1 MKLDERKF
9 LILQA
14 IIDDYITTAVPV
26 GSRTISRKAGVG
38 FSPATIRN
46 EMSDLEEL
54 GYLDQPHTSAGRIP
68 SYKAYRLYVDRLLK
82 VGKLSDE
89 DARRIQ
95 GHIDRRTGQIEEV
108 IRNAAQVLSDM
119 TQYTSLVM
127 PPQSNTLRIN
137 RVQLVQVNDNTALMI
152 VVTNAGIVKDT
163 VIRIPEEMHADH
175 LYSISK
181 MLTEMLKDRPM
192 HEVRAEFAAM
202 FRDMQSHRR
211 LFANVLDVLENE
223 LREDHVSDMVVG
235 GSANLL
241 NYPEYSDIEKAR
253 NFLTV
258 LESKEKLYPLLQ
270 QAGGMEFTIR
280 IGPENKVPELK
291 DCSVITAS
299 YRVGNH
305 TSGTLGIIGP
315 TRMNYSRVISVL
327 DYMGKAISDLLSGN
341 GQ

>member
-1 MKLDERKF
+1 
-9 LILQA
+9 
-14 IIDDYITTAVPV
+14 
-26 GSRTISRKAGVG
+26 
-38 FSPATIRN
+38 
-46 EMSDLEEL
+46 
-54 GYLDQPHTSAGRIP
+54 
-68 SYKAYRLYVDRLLK
+68 
-82 VGKLSDE
+82 
-89 DARRIQ
+89 
-95 GHIDRRTGQIEEV
+95 
-108 IRNAAQVLSDM
+108 
-119 TQYTSLVM
+119 
-127 PPQSNTLRIN
+127 
-137 RVQLVQVNDNTALMI
+137 MI

-223 LREDHVSDMVVG
+223 LREDHASDMVVG

-270 QAGGMEFTIR
+270 DVYKRQVHQLVFARDDEEPL
-280 IGPENKVPELK
+280 GPEQGGGHPVAVAVDVEDVARSGDGVGRTDIGLRLHGVP
-291 DCSVITAS
+291 
-299 YRVGNH
+299 
-305 TSGTLGIIGP
+305 
-315 TRMNYSRVISVL
+315 
-327 DYMGKAISDLLSGN
+327 
-341 GQ
+341 